1 LRALGRFPSFS
12 FATWKEVSWS
22 MEVAPSGL
30 YFRDDPRQLSENVR
44 EVALLGE
51 QAGKEDV
58 EERWLLFST

>member
-1 LRALGRFPSFS
+1 
-12 FATWKEVSWS
+12 
-22 MEVAPSGL
+22 MEVGPSGL

-44 EVALLGE
+44 EVALPGE